1 MSSPEVSST
10 VRVAVGGFRSTVRA
24 RLPWLALTVLT
35 VLLLAA
41 VFAPW
46 LAPYDPSSSDI
57 AAARLNPGSPGHLLG
72 TDLLGRDV
80 LSRLIWGA
88 RTSVVVGII
97 ALTFSALIGTAI
109 GTIAG
114 YFGGRVDWVLMRLVD
129 IGLSFPTVLFALVIA
144 IFLGVGVLTLI
155 VAVVVT
161 LWAQF
166 ARMVRGEVLAVRS
179 RDFVTLARIA
189 GVSTPMIL
197 LRHVV
202 PNTLNTMVVT
212 ASLLMAQVILLEA
225 ALSFLGLGLPPG
237 APAWGVMVAEGRDVL
252 GSVWWLSLP
261 PGLAITL
268 VVLSLNLLGD
278 WLRQATDP
286 RSALPR

>member
-1 MSSPEVSST
+1 
-10 VRVAVGGFRSTVRA
+10 
-24 RLPWLALTVLT
+24 
-35 VLLLAA
+35 
-41 VFAPW
+41 
-46 LAPYDPSSSDI
+46 
-57 AAARLNPGSPGHLLG
+57 
-72 TDLLGRDV
+72 
-80 LSRLIWGA
+80 
-88 RTSVVVGII
+88 
-97 ALTFSALIGTAI
+97 
-109 GTIAG
+109 
-114 YFGGRVDWVLMRLVD
+114 MRLVD

-144 IFLGVGVLTLI
+144 IFLGVGVITLI

-161 LWAQF
+161 MWAQF

-179 RDFVTLARIA
+179 LDFVTLARIA
-189 GVSTPMIL
+189 GVSAPMIMI
-197 LRHVV
+197 RHII

-252 GSVWWLSLP
+252 GSLWWLSLL

-286 RSALPR
+286 RSTTIR

>member
-1 MSSPEVSST
+1 
-10 VRVAVGGFRSTVRA
+10 
-24 RLPWLALTVLT
+24 
-35 VLLLAA
+35 
-41 VFAPW
+41 
-46 LAPYDPSSSDI
+46 
-57 AAARLNPGSPGHLLG
+57 
-72 TDLLGRDV
+72 
-80 LSRLIWGA
+80 
-88 RTSVVVGII
+88 VVVGII
-97 ALTFSALIGTAI
+97 ALSFSALIGMAI
-109 GTIAG
+109 GTVAG
-114 YFGGRVDWVLMRLVD
+114 YVGGRVDWLFMRLAD

-144 IFLGVGVLTLI
+144 IFLGVGVVTLI

-161 LWAQF
+161 MWAQF

-179 RDFVTLARIA
+179 LDFVTLAEIA
-189 GVSTPMIL
+189 GVSTPMIMI
-197 LRHVV
+197 RHII

-252 GSVWWLSLP
+252 GSVWWLSLL

-268 VVLSLNLLGD
+268 VVLSLNLIGD

-286 RSALPR
+286 RSMPWR